1 MLLET
6 ERLIIRRLTDDDFV
20 DFFVIAADKEMCRLM
35 GRADLTNI
43 INARITFNWLK
54 DREECGCAIILKETG
69 QFIGNL
75 TVSISAV
82 LRASK
87 NGQCNTYN
95 NGNGSGGNC
104 GDCFLSLSFFCCKKC
119 ILDIVLFVMEIFNDV
134 VNVLVKRNGFSFDS
148 YRFSSDGRER
158 NEFIIYTVNTVDVK
172 ELAPRFQEV
181 KRDVKITQLADG
193 DIQFIALN
201 T

>member
-75 TVSISAV
+75 TVSMPSRFVEGHPA
-82 LRASK
+82 LEGRQ
-87 NGQCNTYN
+87 GR
-95 NGNGSGGNC
+95 
-104 GDCFLSLSFFCCKKC
+104 SLSFC
-119 ILDIVLFVMEIFNDV
+119 ISREYRRRGFMFEAVSAVIDHLF
-134 VNVLVKRNGFSFDS
+134 S
-148 YRFSSDGRER
+148 ER
-158 NEFIIYTVNTVDVK
+158 NMDFVNCGYFHFNEPSKQLQEKLGFKNLLKTHVYFNEDIDIYENILWNERKT
-172 ELAPRFQEV
+172 
-181 KRDVKITQLADG
+181 G
-193 DIQFIALN
+193 
-201 T
+201 